1 MEIQAKQMGKT
12 ERALA
17 NSILSIFVR
26 EMLFSEIDKWQKA
39 KAVGLTGIAE
49 HAEETIEW
57 LYNKLLKRAGD
68 DQEMLQHIHETFDEL
83 IPEILNKPKPKPL
96 DLPMRAYI

>member
-1 MEIQAKQMGKT
+1 MEKADR
-12 ERALA
+12 ELA
-17 NSILSIFVR
+17 NSILILFAG
-26 EMLFSEIDKWQKA
+26 EQLFSEIDKWQKA

-68 DQEMLQHIHETFDEL
+68 DQETIQYIHETFDEL

-96 DLPMRAYI
+96 DLPMREYI